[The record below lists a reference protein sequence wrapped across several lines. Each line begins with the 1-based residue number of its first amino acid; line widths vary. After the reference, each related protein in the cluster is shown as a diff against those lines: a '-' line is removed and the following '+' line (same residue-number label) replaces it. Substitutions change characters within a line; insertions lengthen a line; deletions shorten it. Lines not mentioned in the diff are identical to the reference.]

1 MYSYYLRLAIHSLRK
16 NPVLTALMIGAIAI
30 GIGVSMTTL
39 TVHHIM
45 SSNPI
50 PQKSD
55 DLHLVRL
62 DSWNPAEPYDDDQ
75 PEEGPWQLT
84 FTDMMALRESDIPTR
99 QTAMMKAT
107 YVVQPDR
114 TEVNP
119 FQEEIRMTDGDF
131 FEMFDV
137 PFIYGT
143 AWSKLADE
151 TGEFVV
157 ILGREMNEKLFGG
170 ENSIGR
176 ELKLDDH
183 IFTVV
188 GVIDDWD
195 PAPKYYDV
203 NNGAFDASEQLFMPL
218 VLVPQLEK
226 YSSGNTNCWKD
237 EKVDDY
243 QGFLNSECV
252 WFQFWAELTSADEK
266 DRYQTFLDGY
276 AMSQKELGRFGRPLH
291 NQLTPVMD
299 WLHNVAQVVRNDN
312 KALVGLSFMFLIVCL
327 VNTIGMLLA
336 KFLGKAP
343 QIGIRRA
350 LGASKLA
357 VFQQQLAEVSVI
369 GFAGGLIGLG
379 LARLGLSGAAYL
391 YEAPEHLIYL
401 DINMMIT
408 AVVIAVVAS
417 ILAGL
422 YPAWQVCRMP
432 PAQYLKT
439 Q

>member
-1 MYSYYLRLAIHSLRK
+1 
-16 NPVLTALMIGAIAI
+16 
-30 GIGVSMTTL
+30 
-39 TVHHIM
+39 
-45 SSNPI
+45 
-50 PQKSD
+50 
-55 DLHLVRL
+55 
-62 DSWNPAEPYDDDQ
+62 
-75 PEEGPWQLT
+75 
-84 FTDMMALRESDIPTR
+84 
-99 QTAMMKAT
+99 
-107 YVVQPDR
+107 
-114 TEVNP
+114 
-119 FQEEIRMTDGDF
+119 
-131 FEMFDV
+131 
-137 PFIYGT
+137 
-143 AWSKLADE
+143 
-151 TGEFVV
+151 
-157 ILGREMNEKLFGG
+157 
-170 ENSIGR
+170 
-176 ELKLDDH
+176 
-183 IFTVV
+183 
-188 GVIDDWD
+188 
-195 PAPKYYDV
+195 
-203 NNGAFDASEQLFMPL
+203 
-218 VLVPQLEK
+218 
-226 YSSGNTNCWKD
+226 
-237 EKVDDY
+237 
-243 QGFLNSECV
+243 
-252 WFQFWAELTSADEK
+252 
-266 DRYQTFLDGY
+266 
-276 AMSQKELGRFGRPLH
+276 
-291 NQLTPVMD
+291 
-299 WLHNVAQVVRNDN
+299 LHNVAQVVRNDN